1 MFEEIIVAGA
11 GGQGVLVLG
20 EVLAIAAVKAGNK
33 ATWLPAYGPE
43 MRGGTANC
51 SVVLSSKEIG
61 SPLVQE
67 PSLLV
72 CFNQPSITKFG
83 PATAKGGK
91 IFANADTIEEYP
103 QMKEGVEII
112 KIKVNSLAAAL
123 GDERALNMVML
134 GAVLKK
140 SAFVTLESCALAL
153 RDIWGAKAEELLPTS
168 LKAMRSGQEA
178 VAGQA

>member
-20 EVLAIAAVKAGNK
+20 EVFAIAAIKKGNK

-51 SVVLSSKEIG
+51 SVVLSSREIG
-61 SPLVQE
+61 SPMIQE

-83 PATAKGGK
+83 PLVARGGK

-103 QMKEGVEII
+103 PVNEGVEIV
-112 KIKVNSLAAAL
+112 KVKVNSLAREA
-123 GDERALNMVML
+123 GNERTLNMVML
-134 GAVLKK
+134 GAVLAK
-140 SAFVTLESCALAL
+140 SGFVDQASCELAL
-153 RDIWGAKAEELLPTS
+153 RDIWGDKAEKLLPVN
-168 LKAMRSGQEA
+168 LKAIRSGREA
-178 VAGQA
+178 VAA